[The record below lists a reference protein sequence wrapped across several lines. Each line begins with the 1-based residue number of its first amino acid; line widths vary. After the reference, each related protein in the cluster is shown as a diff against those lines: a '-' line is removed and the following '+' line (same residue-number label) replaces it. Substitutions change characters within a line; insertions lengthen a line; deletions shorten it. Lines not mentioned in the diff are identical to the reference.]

1 MILNSDLNDVMSTVT
16 KIVSFLVA
24 RSATT
29 HRQFRALLEDMESA
43 YHDVLLHC
51 SVRWL
56 SSEKVLLRFVECLV
70 EIRTFLIGQEKVYPE
85 LEEEKW
91 LVKLMF
97 LTNIN
102 THLNELNL
110 RLKGTGQTVMCL
122 FEVWKGFV
130 SKLDVYLRY
139 IQTATLNT

>member
-1 MILNSDLNDVMSTVT
+1 MKLHCIIHQENRCEKISNSSLNDAMSTAT

-29 HRQFRALLEDMESA
+29 HRQFQSLLEGMESA
-43 YHDVLLHC
+43 YHDVLLHY

-56 SSEKVLLRFVECLV
+56 SRGKVFLKFFDCLV
-70 EIRTFLIGQEKVYPE
+70 EIRAFFIWQGKVYPE
-85 LEEEKW
+85 REDEKW

-97 LTNIN
+97 LADIT

-110 RLKGTGQTVMCL
+110 GLQGTGQTV
-122 FEVWKGFV
+122 WK
-130 SKLDVYLRY
+130 
-139 IQTATLNT
+139 